1 MANTNNVPTIVLI
14 VLSVLLSGCA
24 GSSNEEIQGCMD
36 EVAQNYDESATL
48 DDGSCSYL
56 DTDGDGVFD
65 HLEILGCTD
74 EEAINYDSS
83 STDDD
88 GSCTY
93 PPASQYST
101 SWSEVGMDKPCQCSD
116 GSNYSVWHR
125 DASQTHV
132 VLYFQG
138 GGACWNDFTCVVP
151 GGTYKTD
158 TGEWDNPTSRTQE
171 SSNAGGIFNFA
182 NHDNPLVD
190 YSFIFVPYCSGDIHV
205 GNNNVTYEHGEVQH
219 RGHLN
224 AMSGFELMKSLYPN
238 AEEIFVTG
246 SSAGSIPA
254 TLYAMKSA
262 MDYPDASVSAFND
275 ATGGLV
281 SLETIDLDMLWS
293 INETMSDFSLDGLVS
308 FNNLSSADLVIV
320 PAMQNLGI
328 KFARYDNAYDNTM
341 RYFNGLLDNPPFD
354 YNEQIRISENEIE
367 EAGIDISGFIAPGDG
382 HTILGGSGFYELEV
396 EGHSF
401 LEWFTS
407 FVEGGQPE
415 DVHCNEDCNVNPDG
429 STV

>member
-1 MANTNNVPTIVLI
+1 MCI
-14 VLSVLLSGCA
+14 
-24 GSSNEEIQGCMD
+24 
-36 EVAQNYDESATL
+36 
-48 DDGSCSYL
+48 
-56 DTDGDGVFD
+56 
-65 HLEILGCTD
+65 
-74 EEAINYDSS
+74 
-83 STDDD
+83 
-88 GSCTY
+88 
-93 PPASQYST
+93 
-101 SWSEVGMDKPCQCSD
+101 
-116 GSNYSVWHR
+116 R
-125 DASQTHV
+125 D
-132 VLYFQG
+132 
-138 GGACWNDFTCVVP
+138 
-151 GGTYKTD
+151 
-158 TGEWDNPTSRTQE
+158 R
-171 SSNAGGIFNFA
+171 
-182 NHDNPLVD
+182 
-190 YSFIFVPYCSGDIHV
+190 
-205 GNNNVTYEHGEVQH
+205 HGEVQH

-224 AMSGFELMKSLYPN
+224 AMSGYELMKSMYPN

-281 SLETIDLDMLWS
+281 SLETIDLDTLWS
-293 INETMSDFSLDGLVS
+293 INETMSDFSLDGVVS

-396 EGHSF
+396 EGHSSVSYTH
-401 LEWFTS
+401 LTL
-407 FVEGGQPE
+407 P
-415 DVHCNEDCNVNPDG
+415 
-429 STV
+429 TKA